1 MRFLILF
8 FFILLIYPANSQ
20 DINVVDF
27 EVLDKDT
34 IFFSDLPEVDILEF
48 KNNDERN
55 KYFIL
60 KKRVLK
66 VYPYALIAKAKIQEI
81 ESSLNNIS
89 KRRKKK
95 KHIKK
100 VTECIKKEYAEKLKK
115 LTMSEGKILV
125 KLIYRETNS
134 TSYEILKSHRG
145 RFNAFFWQTIA
156 KFWDN
161 NLKTRYDPINVR
173 EDMFIEYI
181 LVQEKL
187 DQKFK

>member
-95 KHIKK
+95 KYTKK
-100 VTECIKKEYAEKLKK
+100 ITKWVKEEYSEKLKK

-134 TSYEILKSHRG
+134 TSYEILRSHRG

-156 KFWDN
+156 RFWDN
-161 NLKTRYDPINVR
+161 NLKTKYDPVNIR
-173 EDMFIEYI
+173 EDMFIEHI
-181 LVQEKL
+181 LIQAKL
-187 DQKFK
+187 ESKFK